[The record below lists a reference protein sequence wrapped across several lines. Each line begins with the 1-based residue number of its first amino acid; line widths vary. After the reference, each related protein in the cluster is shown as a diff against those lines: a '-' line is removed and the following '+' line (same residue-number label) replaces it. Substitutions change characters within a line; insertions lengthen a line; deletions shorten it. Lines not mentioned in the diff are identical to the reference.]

1 MTTSSPRVAAHRRTR
16 FPGKTCF
23 LDFMLARLISAKQV
37 VLVSTGSKVL
47 LFYQGTVYK
56 REPPFFSCGPTH
68 KLDKSFCAWALI
80 DADSKAQGP
89 LISASDYIWPIQASS
104 PQPTQWKQWGKQL
117 NAAVLGMPVWNMED
131 LKERYVLTAFW
142 HLSTLSFRRR
152 SSLTVLRLQFT
163 SSSGLQQISNHAA
176 GVYQQ
181 KQQQRSDQS
190 CGTSSEGRRREAPEE
205 GRRGEAPEGGR

>member
-1 MTTSSPRVAAHRRTR
+1 
-16 FPGKTCF
+16 
-23 LDFMLARLISAKQV
+23 
-37 VLVSTGSKVL
+37 
-47 LFYQGTVYK
+47 
-56 REPPFFSCGPTH
+56 
-68 KLDKSFCAWALI
+68 
-80 DADSKAQGP
+80 
-89 LISASDYIWPIQASS
+89 
-104 PQPTQWKQWGKQL
+104 
-117 NAAVLGMPVWNMED
+117 MPVWNMED

-190 CGTSSEGRRREAPEE
+190 CGTSSEGREALEEGRREAPEE
-205 GRRGEAPEGGR
+205 GGQGEAPEGGRRKVPEE